1 MWSNFAS
8 RLCWRGVICYATILV
23 PIIYTNRNQY
33 AILEDTMTTDDY
45 SLPPDG
51 PDPIED
57 EITDGA
63 LLPAGM
69 NGLAMAGQAAN
80 LAAARGV
87 FADYLSRRS
96 ENTLRRQR
104 GDLRLFATYLADAGV
119 AADADALQTTPEAW
133 HGLTWG
139 IVAGFVRWQLGQGYA
154 VSSVNVRLSSVKTYA
169 GLAFKAGAIDATE
182 HALIRQVNGYS
193 VKESRHLDRKR
204 KTTRLGDKKAAAVR
218 LGPGQVIML
227 KEQPDTPQG
236 RRDALLMC
244 LLLDHG
250 LRCGEVAGLAVDDL
264 DLETGVLR
272 FYRPK
277 VDKVQTHTL
286 TADTLRAAYAWFD
299 SGDAP
304 PGGPLLRASRKGGH
318 LTGAGMTERA
328 ITKRV
333 RALGQ
338 QVGIEG
344 LSAHDCRHYWATRAA
359 RSGTD
364 TFSLQEAGGWTSLA
378 MPRRYVEESEV
389 ANAGVKGF

>member
-1 MWSNFAS
+1 M
-8 RLCWRGVICYATILV
+8 
-23 PIIYTNRNQY
+23 
-33 AILEDTMTTDDY
+33 MTTDEY
-45 SLPPDG
+45 SLIPDEEG
-51 PDPIED
+51 VVDS
-57 EITDGA
+57 EIMPT
-63 LLPAGM
+63 GM
-69 NGLAMAGQAAN
+69 DALAMAGQAAN

-104 GDLRLFATYLADAGV
+104 GDLRLFAAYLADAGV

-133 HGLTWG
+133 RGLTWG

-154 VSSVNVRLSSVKTYA
+154 VGSVNVRLSSVKTYA
-169 GLAFKAGAIDATE
+169 GLAFKAGVIDATE

-193 VKESRHLDRKR
+193 IKESRHIDKKR
-204 KTTRLGDKKAAAVR
+204 KTTRLGEKKAAAVR
-218 LGPGQVIML
+218 IGPGQVAAL
-227 KEQPDTPQG
+227 KDQPDTPQG

-250 LRCGEVAGLAVDDL
+250 LRCGEVARLAVEDL
-264 DLETGVLR
+264 DLEAGVLR

-286 TADTLRAAYAWFD
+286 TADTLQAVYAWFD

-304 PGGPLLRASRKGGH
+304 ANGPLLRASRKGGH
-318 LTGAGMTERA
+318 LTEAGMSERA

-333 RALGQ
+333 RALGM